1 MHVCLWV
8 AGDLPELHCVCAYP
22 SMPTYNGKVTWM
34 TISSP
39 KNVYQLYKVMKK
51 KVLQL
56 QSVSFVLRSFIYQS
70 IHYQLGHNSQVD
82 FMLKVATSHFERK
95 NTTILKSKHIS

>member
-1 MHVCLWV
+1 
-8 AGDLPELHCVCAYP
+8 
-22 SMPTYNGKVTWM
+22 MPTYDGTATWT

-56 QSVSFVLRSFIYQS
+56 QSVSFVLKSFIYQS
-70 IHYQLGHNSQVD
+70 NHHQLGHNSQVD
-82 FMLKVATSHFERK
+82 FMLKVVTSHFERK
-95 NTTILKSKHIS
+95 KHHYFKI